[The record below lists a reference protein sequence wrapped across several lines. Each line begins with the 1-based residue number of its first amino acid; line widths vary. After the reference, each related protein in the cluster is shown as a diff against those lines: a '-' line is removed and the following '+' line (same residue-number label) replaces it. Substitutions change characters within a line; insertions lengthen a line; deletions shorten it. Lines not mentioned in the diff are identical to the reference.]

1 MRVAYGKHSTQ
12 IINNRNSTGGVL
24 QELSD
29 SLQNVMFW
37 GIVTM
42 PFYKQRGLK
51 LPKSVF
57 SVFSMMSVFLLFN
70 FIL

>member
-1 MRVAYGKHSTQ
+1 MHVAYGKHSTQ

-42 PFYKQRGLK
+42 PFYKQEASSYQK
-51 LPKSVF
+51 VC
-57 SVFSMMSVFLLFN
+57 FLFLV
-70 FIL
+70 